1 MFIEITH
8 DDGEKSIINTD
19 GISTFSG
26 TKDGTR
32 IYFTDG
38 GEITVKESYEEIRK
52 TLNVHGI
59 LR

>member
-1 MFIEITH
+1 MFIEVTH
-8 DDGEKSIINTD
+8 DDGEKSIINTS
-19 GISTFSG
+19 GISAFLEA
-26 TKDGTR
+26 KDGTR
-32 IYFTDG
+32 IYFMGG